1 MNKGKNSL
9 LRRKGITRRQLRE
22 WKYGYLFLLP
32 WLIGIFVFFFF
43 AIFNSLQ
50 FSFSK
55 FTLDA
60 ATGIKLEP
68 LAHFWDNYS
77 FVFKNKA
84 NYLFSLQTYVGTMV
98 LQVPMIVAFSLIIAI
113 MLNDQFKGRTLY
125 RALFFLPVI
134 VATGPVMTNI
144 ETNQVSIFSITAFA
158 NLLGELPEEIF
169 GVFSEVFA
177 SLFIVLWHSGIQ
189 ILLYLAGLQKVST
202 TQYEAAKIDG
212 ASVWESFWKITI
224 PNIRPFILLNAIYS
238 IVFLSGNDNEPI
250 NFITTAV
257 SEASSGYA
265 VSMAMAWMYAL
276 VVLLMLL
283 AAYLILR
290 PHGEKKNIK
299 YEQTRETLLTQRR
312 QREERGEVQP

>member
-1 MNKGKNSL
+1 MNKRKKAL
-9 LRRKGITRRQLRE
+9 LHRKGITRRQLRE

-32 WLIGIFVFFFF
+32 WLIGTFIFFFY

-68 LAHFWDNYS
+68 LTHFWDNYT
-77 FVFKNKA
+77 FIFKNKP

-113 MLNDQFKGRTLY
+113 MLNDRFKGRTLF

-134 VATGPVMTNI
+134 VATGPVMTNMQ
-144 ETNQVSIFSITAFA
+144 TNQVSIYSVTAFA
-158 NLLGELPEEIF
+158 NLLGELPDEIF
-169 GVFSEVFA
+169 DVFSDVFG
-177 SLFIVLWHSGIQ
+177 SLVTVLWHSGIQ

-250 NFITTAV
+250 DFITTAV

-265 VSMAMAWMYAL
+265 VSMAMAWLYAL
-276 VVLLMLL
+276 VVMLMLL
-283 AAYLILR
+283 VAYLILR
-290 PHGEKKNIK
+290 PRGEKKNIK
-299 YEQTRETLLTQRR
+299 YEQTRETIMTQRK
-312 QREERGEVQP
+312 QREERKEV